1 MNLRP
6 YQRAAIEMLY
16 TWFGRHE
23 TGNPCV
29 VMPTGSGKSIVIAE
43 LCRDALQKWP
53 ETRVLM
59 LTHQKELIEQN
70 AQKLRALWPDAPL
83 GIYSA
88 SIGRRQLDQ
97 ITFAGIQSVRSRAK
111 DIGHVDLAIIDECHL
126 VSHANVGS
134 YRRLLDD
141 LLAINPALRVIGLT
155 ATPYRLGHG
164 LITDAPALFDD
175 LIEPTDVRELIKAGY
190 LAPLKSKH
198 TELTYDTDGIHKRGG
213 DFIESEL
220 SERVNTTAQNVS
232 VVEEIIQ
239 RGRERKTWLI
249 FCAGVEHAYAVSE
262 QIRAC
267 GINCDTVTGET
278 SKADR
283 ERMLEEFKAGR
294 LRALTNANCLTT
306 GVDVPSI
313 DLVAMLRPTASP
325 GLYVQMA
332 GRGLRIAPGKTDCL
346 ILDFA
351 GVVAMH
357 GPLTDVQMP
366 QPGKPT
372 GEAPVKACPE
382 CAELIHLSYT
392 VCPECGYEFPQRD
405 RTRWL
410 KLHADDI
417 LGTSE
422 RRMDVARWNWCRH
435 VSRASGAAM
444 LRVTYYARAI
454 SDEPLTEY
462 YPVMHDGY
470 AGRKA
475 RGELAHILWYSA
487 GEWIRDN
494 SLDLDVI
501 SRALNDARPPRRL
514 FYKRNGKFDR
524 VHRREW

>member
-1 MNLRP
+1 
-6 YQRAAIEMLY
+6 
-16 TWFGRHE
+16 
-23 TGNPCV
+23 
-29 VMPTGSGKSIVIAE
+29 
-43 LCRDALQKWP
+43 
-53 ETRVLM
+53 M

-70 AQKLRALWPDAPL
+70 AEKLRALWPDAPL

-175 LIEPTDVRELIKAGY
+175 LIEPTDVRELIKSGY

-198 TELTYDTDGIHKRGG
+198 TELTYDTAGIHKRGG

-232 VVEEIIQ
+232 VVEEIIL

-249 FCAGVEHAYAVSE
+249 FCAGVDHAYAVSE

-306 GVDVPSI
+306 GVDVPGI

-351 GVVAMH
+351 GVVATH

-422 RRMDVARWNWCRH
+422 RRMDVARWIWRRH

-475 RGELAHILWYSA
+475 REELARILWNTKPE
-487 GEWIRDN
+487 GLHLDRF
-494 SLDLDVI
+494 DLDVI

-514 FYKRNGKFDR
+514 FYKRDGKFNR

>member
-6 YQRAAIEMLY
+6 YQRSAIEMLY
-16 TWFGRHE
+16 AWFERHE

-29 VMPTGSGKSIVIAE
+29 VMPTGSGKSVVIAE

-70 AQKLRALWPDAPL
+70 AEKLRTLWPDAPL

-141 LLAINPALRVIGLT
+141 LLTINPALRVIGLT

-198 TELTYDTDGIHKRGG
+198 TELTYDTAGIHKRGG

-232 VVEEIIQ
+232 VVEEIIL

-249 FCAGVEHAYAVSE
+249 FCAGVDHAYAVADE
-262 QIRAC
+262 IRAH

-278 SKADR
+278 AKADR
-283 ERMLEEFKAGR
+283 ERMLEDFKAGR

-306 GVDVPSI
+306 GVDVPGI

-372 GEAPVKACPE
+372 GEAPVRACPE
-382 CAELIHLSYT
+382 CHELIHLSYA
-392 VCPECGYEFPQRD
+392 VCPECGYEFPERD

-444 LRVTYYARAI
+444 LRVNYYARAI
-454 SDEPLTEY
+454 SDEPVTEY

-470 AGRKA
+470 AGRRA
-475 RGELAHILWYSA
+475 REELARILWQTKPENMHLDSF
-487 GEWIRDN
+487 
-494 SLDLDVI
+494 DLDVI

-514 FYKRNGKFDR
+514 FYKRDGKFNR

>member
-1 MNLRP
+1 MNLRS
-6 YQRAAIEMLY
+6 YQRAAIDMLY
-16 TWFGRHE
+16 TWFERHE
-23 TGNPCV
+23 AGNPCV

-43 LCRDALQKWP
+43 LCRDALQQWP

-70 AQKLRALWPDAPL
+70 AEKLRTLWPDAPL

-111 DIGHVDLAIIDECHL
+111 DIGHVDIAIIDECHL

-175 LIEPTDVRELIKAGY
+175 LIEPTDVRELIKAGH

-198 TELTYDTDGIHKRGG
+198 TELTYDTAGIHKRGG

-232 VVEEIIQ
+232 VVEEIIL
-239 RGRERKTWLI
+239 RGRDRKTWLI
-249 FCAGVEHAYAVSE
+249 FCAGVDHAYAVAE

-267 GINCDTVTGET
+267 GISCDTVTGQT
-278 SKADR
+278 AKADR
-283 ERMLEEFKAGR
+283 ERMLEDFKSGR

-306 GVDVPSI
+306 GVDVPGI

-332 GRGLRIAPGKTDCL
+332 GRGLRIADGKADCL

-351 GVVAMH
+351 GVVATH

-372 GEAPVKACPE
+372 GEAPVKACPD
-382 CAELIHLSYT
+382 CDELIHLSCM
-392 VCPECGYEFPQRD
+392 VCPECGYEFPRRD
-405 RTRWL
+405 KAAGL

-435 VSRASGAAM
+435 VSRASGIAM
-444 LRVTYYARAI
+444 LRVNYYARAI
-454 SDEPLTEY
+454 SDDPVTEY

-475 RGELAHILWYSA
+475 REELARILWQTKPEA
-487 GEWIRDN
+487 LHLDKF
-494 SLDLDVI
+494 DLDVI
-501 SRALNDARPPRRL
+501 SRALNDARPPKIL
-514 FYKRNGKFDR
+514 FYKRDGKFNR
-524 VHRREW
+524 VHRRHW

>member
-6 YQRAAIEMLY
+6 YQRSAIEMLY
-16 TWFGRHE
+16 AWFERHE

-29 VMPTGSGKSIVIAE
+29 VMPTGSGKSVVIAE
-43 LCRDALQKWP
+43 LCRDALQRWP

-70 AQKLRALWPDAPL
+70 AEKLRALWPDAPL

-111 DIGHVDLAIIDECHL
+111 DIGHVDIIVIDECHL
-126 VSHANVGS
+126 CSHNDTGS
-134 YRRLLDD
+134 YRRLINE
-141 LLAINPALRVIGLT
+141 LLAINPSLRIIGFS

-164 LITDAPALFDD
+164 LITEKPALFDD
-175 LIEPTDVRELIKAGY
+175 LIEPTDVRELIKAGH

-198 TELTYDTDGIHKRGG
+198 TELTYDTAGIHKRGG

-232 VVEEIIQ
+232 VVEEIIL

-249 FCAGVEHAYAVSE
+249 FCAGVDHAYAVAE
-262 QIRAC
+262 QIRAH
-267 GINCDTVTGET
+267 GINCDTVTGDT
-278 SKADR
+278 AKADR

-306 GVDVPSI
+306 GVDVPGI

-332 GRGLRIAPGKTDCL
+332 GRGLRIAPSKTDCL

-392 VCPECGYEFPQRD
+392 VCPECGYEFPERD

-422 RRMDVARWNWCRH
+422 RRMDVARWIWRRH

>member
-1 MNLRP
+1 MQLRD
-6 YQRAAIEMLY
+6 YQRKAIDMLY
-16 TWFGRHE
+16 AWFERNPA
-23 TGNPCV
+23 GNPCLV
-29 VMPTGSGKSIVIAE
+29 LPTGSGKSHIIAH
-43 LCRDALQKWP
+43 LCHDMLTNWP

-70 AQKLRALWPDAPL
+70 AEKLLGVWPDAPL

-88 SIGRRQLDQ
+88 SVGRKDLDQ
-97 ITFAGIQSVRSRAK
+97 ITFAGIQSVRRQART
-111 DIGHVDLAIIDECHL
+111 IGHVDIVMIDECHL
-126 VSHANVGS
+126 VSHGDTGS
-134 YRRLLDD
+134 YRK
-141 LLAINPALRVIGLT
+141 LLAELKEINSALRVIGFT
-155 ATPYRLGHG
+155 GTPYRLGHG

-175 LIEPTDVRELIKAGY
+175 IIEPTDVRELIKAGY

-239 RGRERKTWLI
+239 RGRDRKTWLI
-249 FCAGVEHAYAVSE
+249 FCAGVDHAYAVSD
-262 QIRAC
+262 QIRAH
-267 GINCDTVTGET
+267 GISCDTVTGET

-283 ERMLEEFKAGR
+283 ERMLKDFTAGR

-306 GVDVPSI
+306 GVDVPGI

-366 QPGKPT
+366 QPGKST

-382 CAELIHLSYT
+382 CAELIHLSLM

-444 LRVTYYARAI
+444 LRVNYYARAI
-454 SDEPLTEY
+454 SDEPVTEY

-475 RGELAHILWYSA
+475 REELARILWNTKPE
-487 GEWIRDN
+487 GLHLDKF
-494 SLDLDVI
+494 DLDVI
-501 SRALNDARPPRRL
+501 SRALNDARPPQRL
-514 FYKRNGKFDR
+514 FYKRDGKFNR

>member
-1 MNLRP
+1 
-6 YQRAAIEMLY
+6 MLY
-16 TWFGRHE
+16 AWFERHE

-43 LCRDALQKWP
+43 LCRDALQRWP

-70 AQKLRALWPDAPL
+70 AEKLRTLWPDAPL

-111 DIGHVDLAIIDECHL
+111 DIGHVDIIVIDECHL
-126 VSHANVGS
+126 CSHNDTGS
-134 YRRLLDD
+134 YRRLINE
-141 LLAINPALRVIGLT
+141 LLAINPSLRIIGFS

-164 LITDAPALFDD
+164 LITEKPALFDD
-175 LIEPTDVRELIKAGY
+175 LIEPTDVRELIKAGH

-198 TELTYDTDGIHKRGG
+198 TELTYDTAGIHKRGG

-232 VVEEIIQ
+232 VVEEIIL

-249 FCAGVEHAYAVSE
+249 FCAGVDHAYAVAE

-267 GINCDTVTGET
+267 GISCDTVTGET
-278 SKADR
+278 AKADR

-306 GVDVPSI
+306 GVDVPGI

-332 GRGLRIAPGKTDCL
+332 GRGLRIAPSKTDCL

-382 CAELIHLSYT
+382 CAELIHLSFM
-392 VCPECGYEFPQRD
+392 VCPECGYEFPERD

-422 RRMDVARWNWCRH
+422 RRMDVARWIWRRH

-475 RGELAHILWYSA
+475 REELARILWQTKPESMHL
-487 GEWIRDN
+487 E
-494 SLDLDVI
+494 SFDLDVI
-501 SRALNDARPPRRL
+501 GRTLNDARPPRRL

>member
-1 MNLRP
+1 MLRP
-6 YQRAAIEMLY
+6 YQRKAIDMLY
-16 TWFGRHE
+16 AWFERNPA
-23 TGNPCV
+23 GNPCLV
-29 VMPTGSGKSIVIAE
+29 LPTGSGKSHIIAH
-43 LCRDALQKWP
+43 LCHDMLTNWP

-70 AQKLRALWPDAPL
+70 AEKLLGVWPDAPL

-88 SIGRRQLDQ
+88 SVGRKDLDQ
-97 ITFAGIQSVRSRAK
+97 ITFAGIQSVRRHART
-111 DIGHVDLAIIDECHL
+111 IGHVDIVMIDECHL
-126 VSHANVGS
+126 VSHGDTGS
-134 YRRLLDD
+134 YRK
-141 LLAINPALRVIGLT
+141 LLAELKEINPALRVIGLT

-164 LITDAPALFDD
+164 LITDEPAIFSA

-198 TELTYDTDGIHKRGG
+198 TELTYDTAGIHKRGG

-239 RGRERKTWLI
+239 RGRDRKTWLI
-249 FCAGVEHAYAVSE
+249 FCAGVDHAYAVSE
-262 QIRAC
+262 QIRAH
-267 GINCDTVTGET
+267 GISCDTVTGET

-283 ERMLEEFKAGR
+283 ERMLKDFTAGR

-306 GVDVPSI
+306 GVDVPGI

-332 GRGLRIAPGKTDCL
+332 GRGLRIAPSKTDCL

-366 QPGKPT
+366 QPGKST

-392 VCPECGYEFPQRD
+392 VCPECGYEFPERD

-422 RRMDVARWNWCRH
+422 RRMDVARWIWRRH